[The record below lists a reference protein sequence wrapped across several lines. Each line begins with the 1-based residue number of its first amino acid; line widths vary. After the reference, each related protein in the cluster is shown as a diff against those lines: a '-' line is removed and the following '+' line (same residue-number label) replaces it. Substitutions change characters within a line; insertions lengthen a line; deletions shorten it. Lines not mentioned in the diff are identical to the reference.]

1 MSRSPRHNKN
11 EQLEFDD
18 PSIEP
23 DEEEWEDEDWDDDEY
38 ESEDDEYESSVPTEN
53 YFTSSLAP
61 IHILL
66 FVLPLI
72 LIWEVGV
79 GMYLTDPSTGDVLL
93 IRAWKWLQRIF
104 EAFGAVGQRIPAITL
119 ITVLIA
125 QLMISE
131 KSRKPRPVVLGGM
144 VVESALWAMP
154 LLIVSTV
161 ISALFGTPDR
171 VPQAAQLVQAAT
183 DHRSWQQL
191 TVIAVGAGVYE
202 EMLFRMALMP
212 IIHIIVSDL
221 FRVPK
226 RSGTIIAVLVS
237 AVVFALYHD
246 VSDNQTIDIQQFF
259 FLGLAGVWFGIAY
272 IFRGFGIAVGCHV
285 AYDLAIFLI
294 GPQ

>member
-93 IRAWKWLQRIF
+93 IRAGSGCKGSL
-104 EAFGAVGQRIPAITL
+104 
-119 ITVLIA
+119 
-125 QLMISE
+125 
-131 KSRKPRPVVLGGM
+131 KH
-144 VVESALWAMP
+144 
-154 LLIVSTV
+154 
-161 ISALFGTPDR
+161 
-171 VPQAAQLVQAAT
+171 LVQLANVSQ
-183 DHRSWQQL
+183 RSPLSQ
-191 TVIAVGAGVYE
+191 
-202 EMLFRMALMP
+202 
-212 IIHIIVSDL
+212 
-221 FRVPK
+221 
-226 RSGTIIAVLVS
+226 
-237 AVVFALYHD
+237 
-246 VSDNQTIDIQQFF
+246 
-259 FLGLAGVWFGIAY
+259 
-272 IFRGFGIAVGCHV
+272 C
-285 AYDLAIFLI
+285 
-294 GPQ
+294 